1 MKIYN
6 FFSGDTVFLTK
17 SKNLRKA
24 QAVGRDGYKHYLATC
39 EYLDEEPQV
48 GSGYF
53 VPQAGDIYEESLEWA
68 RHLVATDDDV
78 VVLDDELEALLAQ
91 KEEGEQ

>member
-1 MKIYN
+1 MKIYS
-6 FFSGDTVFLTK
+6 FFSGDTVFLAK

-24 QAVGRDGYKHYLATC
+24 QAVGRGGYKLYLATC

-53 VPQAGDIYEESLEWA
+53 VPQAGDICEESLEWA
-68 RHLVATDDDV
+68 RHLVATVDDV
-78 VVLDDELEALLAQ
+78 MVLDDDLETLLTQ
-91 KEEGEQ
+91 KGNEQ